1 MITFDFSELTEFQ
14 KDVTEL
20 VNYKYPGKAKKLM
33 NKAGTALKKITKEE
47 YKAKTQK
54 RTGNLLKGITKGK
67 PYKFGNTWQ
76 IRVKNKA
83 PHAHLLEY
91 GHRMVNWRTN
101 KVSRRTPYVKGRY
114 IISDAAEAF
123 TPEFNRMCEEFID
136 ELVEDMGKSKL
147 RRMIRG
153 KRR

>member
-14 KDVTEL
+14 KDVTKL

-33 NKAGTALKKITKEE
+33 NKAGTALRKIVKAD
-47 YKAKTQK
+47 YKAKTK
-54 RTGNLLKGITKGK
+54 KKTGLLHKSVSKGK
-67 PYKFGNTWQ
+67 PYQYGGTWQ
-76 IRVKNKA
+76 IRVFNKA

-91 GHRMVNWRTN
+91 GHRFRTI
-101 KVSRRTPYVKGRY
+101 KRRGWKYTGLYVKGRH
-114 IISDAAEAF
+114 IIGDAAEAF
-123 TPEFNRMCEEFID
+123 TPEFNRMCEDFVD
-136 ELVEDMGKSKL
+136 ELIEDMGKSKL